1 MEQAHRQGRSH
12 HEHERNGGE
21 AMILAIFLVALII
34 CAVISWLGKRAYH
47 PITTAMLIAFA
58 LFEWVFTRF
67 PRKESTHV

>member
-1 MEQAHRQGRSH
+1 
-12 HEHERNGGE
+12 
-21 AMILAIFLVALII
+21 MILAIFLVALII